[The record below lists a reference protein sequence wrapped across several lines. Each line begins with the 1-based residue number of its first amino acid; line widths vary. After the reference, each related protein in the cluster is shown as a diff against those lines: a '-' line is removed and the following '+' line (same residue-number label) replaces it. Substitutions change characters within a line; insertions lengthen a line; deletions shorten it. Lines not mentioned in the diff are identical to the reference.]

1 LFANLPQHETFYST
15 SLYTK
20 ALDETQLQTFVSY
33 WFKQAKNNTRDWYV
47 QIDLHGGENSA
58 VSKPAADSA
67 SYAHRDY
74 LLMYLLYDR
83 VDKGIYPAD
92 GHTIMSNFAANITQG
107 MARGDWGMYI
117 NYPDSRL
124 GQEDAQVNYWGSHL
138 PKLQAIK
145 KAVDPDDLFHY
156 PQGILPA

>member
-1 LFANLPQHETFYST
+1 M
-15 SLYTK
+15 
-20 ALDETQLQTFVSY
+20 
-33 WFKQAKNNTRDWYV
+33 

-58 VSKPAADSA
+58 VSKADVDST

-83 VDKGIYPAD
+83 IDKGVYPAD
-92 GHTIMSNFAANITQG
+92 GHVYMENFVSNITDG
-107 MARGDWGMYI
+107 MTRQDWGMYI
-117 NYPDSRL
+117 NYPDSDL
-124 GQEDAQVNYWGSHL
+124 DQASAQVNYWGSHL

-145 KAVDPDDLFHY
+145 KAVDPEDLFYY